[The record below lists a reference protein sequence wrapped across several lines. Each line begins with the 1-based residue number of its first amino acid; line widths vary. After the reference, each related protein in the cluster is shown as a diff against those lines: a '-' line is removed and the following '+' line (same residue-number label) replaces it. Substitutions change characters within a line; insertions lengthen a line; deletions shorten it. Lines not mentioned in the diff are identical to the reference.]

1 LGVISTLGPIVAAVV
16 AVALVVLAILMIAT
30 VASDS
35 FRLWPTPGKNSWQN
49 YTFWPLF
56 RTSMGGLPVAAI
68 LLADLSGPLW
78 WLQLL
83 IGIPLIAVGFGL
95 TFYAYF
101 DLGIENTYGADESLV
116 TGGLYHYTRN
126 PQYVASIMGY
136 LGIGAAAGAS
146 VVWALVALAVLVY
159 SLMPLAE
166 EPWLRKKFGADYDHY
181 MKTTPRFLSW
191 RKLPFIHMPQ
201 ESGN

>member
-1 LGVISTLGPIVAAVV
+1 MAGVV
-16 AVALVVLAILMIAT
+16 AVALIVLAILMIAT
-30 VASDS
+30 VTSES
-35 FRLWPTPGKNSWQN
+35 FRLWPTPGKNTWQS

-56 RTSMGGLPVAAI
+56 RTGMGGLPIAAA
-68 LLADLSGPLW
+68 LLAELNGPLW

-83 IGIPLIAVGFGL
+83 IGIPLIVVGFGI

-101 DLGIENTYGADESLV
+101 DLGIQNTYGADETLV
-116 TGGLYHYTRN
+116 TDGLYHYSRN
-126 PQYVASIMGY
+126 PQYVASIAGY
-136 LGIGAAAGAS
+136 LGIGAAAGS
-146 VVWALVALAVLVY
+146 PVVWGLVGLAVLVY
-159 SLMPLAE
+159 ALMPLAE
-166 EPWLRKKFGADYDHY
+166 EPWLRKRFGEPYDDY

>member
-1 LGVISTLGPIVAAVV
+1 MGVTSTLGPIMAVAVGVAA
-16 AVALVVLAILMIAT
+16 LVLAVLMLAT
-30 VASDS
+30 IVSDN

-68 LLADLSGPLW
+68 LLADLSGPQW

-83 IGIPLIAVGFGL
+83 VGILMIVVGFGL

-116 TGGLYHYTRN
+116 TDGLYRYSRN
-126 PQYVASIMGY
+126 PQYVASIIGY
-136 LGIGAAAGAS
+136 IGIGAAAGS
-146 VVWALVALAVLVY
+146 WTIWGLVALAVLVY
-159 SLMPLAE
+159 ALMPLAE
-166 EPWLRKKFGADYDHY
+166 EPWLRKRFGEVYDDY
-181 MKTTPRFLSW
+181 MKTTPRFVSW
-191 RKLPFIHMPQ
+191 RKLPFIHLPQ
-201 ESGN
+201 QSGN

>member
-1 LGVISTLGPIVAAVV
+1 MAMLGLIVAAVV
-16 AVALVVLAILMIAT
+16 AVALTILAILMIAT
-30 VASDS
+30 ITSEN
-35 FRLWPTPGKNSWQN
+35 FKLWPTPGKGSWQN
-49 YTFWPLF
+49 RVFWPLF

-83 IGIPLIAVGFGL
+83 IGLPLIVVGFGI

-116 TGGLYHYTRN
+116 TDGLYRYSRN

-136 LGIGAAAGAS
+136 LGIGAAAGSWIVA
-146 VVWALVALAVLVY
+146 VLVALAVLVY

-166 EPWLRKKFGADYDHY
+166 EPWLRKSFGKAYDDY
-181 MKTTPRFLSW
+181 MRTTPRFLSL
-191 RKLPFIHMPQ
+191 RKLPFKQMSQH
-201 ESGN
+201 SSN